1 MFVDKYLI
9 NSPEALLSC
18 LFLDCRGRC
27 DLLTPEAALPFPPGL
42 ILEARRRSVEP
53 LVVLQDAGAAK
64 GLPARRT
71 RVLPVPVD
79 AGVATQR
86 RAVGEALA
94 ADGAAE
100 LARLVR
106 PLVVE
111 QRAGMPVAARAKVA
125 PERPLLFL
133 AGGCRLLVG
142 GLPAPEA
149 RTARPACGG
158 VLSERSTDM
167 RLQLRRAPE
176 ASAAA
181 LAQEPLGQV
190 NPQVVAQGQ
199 LVAVNVAAD
208 AAGKL
213 ARLMGLPVVGQTPG
227 VAVCSATLVAGE
239 RPLLAVR
246 CCRLPPSSLRQD
258 NLDRIAQILGF
269 GSVLFVFSQMVQ
281 QLLLELEGF
290 STFLTGKPAETNT
303 KHLSSSLQT
312 STLHY
317 KNTEKFII

>member
-1 MFVDKYLI
+1 M
-9 NSPEALLSC
+9 
-18 LFLDCRGRC
+18 
-27 DLLTPEAALPFPPGL
+27 
-42 ILEARRRSVEP
+42 
-53 LVVLQDAGAAK
+53 VLQDAGAAE
-64 GLPARRT
+64 GLPARLT

-79 AGVATQR
+79 AGVAAQCS
-86 RAVGEALA
+86 AVGEALG

-111 QRAGMPVAARAKVA
+111 QRAGMAVAAGAKVA
-125 PERPLLFL
+125 PKRPLLFL
-133 AGGCRLLVG
+133 AGGRRLLVG
-142 GLPAPEA
+142 GLPASE
-149 RTARPACGG
+149 TCPASGG
-158 VLSERSTDM
+158 VRSERSADM
-167 RLQLRRAPE
+167 RQQLRRAPE

-227 VAVCSATLVAGE
+227 VAVRPAALVAGE

-246 CCRLPPSSLRQD
+246 CCRLPPPSLWPD

-303 KHLSSSLQT
+303 KLHSSSPQT

-317 KNTEKFII
+317 KNIEKFII